1 MPGDA
6 AVAAAEGAAE
16 PRAAGVGQ
24 GWFATV
30 ARMAIMWMIMSY
42 FKSKPA
48 PKTASSGSPGD
59 PFAQSQFTSPAFDK
73 GSLLDMYVYLLN
85 TLSP

>member
-1 MPGDA
+1 MPGVGDA

-16 PRAAGVGQ
+16 QPRAVGVGG

-48 PKTASSGSPGD
+48 PKSATTGSPGD

-73 GSLLDMYVYLLN
+73 GSLLDMCVQA
-85 TLSP
+85 P